1 MGSESSSRQVDS
13 VGPKSQQLIDLENQF
28 YNMANISLGRYLTPR
43 QQGEETG
50 YGEAPSIHLP
60 IPSPVAP
67 KPGRSRTPSYSDM
80 RKEFWNSYNFS
91 VSNSKGGVKPI
102 APEPGRSRILPY
114 PDTRNPV
121 SNGNGGGEE
130 PKSLMDQLLDDA
142 EHKTWNANTR
152 IDDLMANTPWYTA
165 QSDAALLSSRN
176 AMDKSVNAGDKY
188 FNLADQSYKDAG
200 GYLKEGASHLRQAPR
215 EGDWWYNQAKDAYGR
230 ATGMLDE
237 DRAAAEGAF
246 SKINSINDW
255 YDNYTRDML
264 TSSKDLLTTGN
275 VPETLMNNIRA
286 NLKTSMD
293 KTIGTSI
300 NDMATRGIVN
310 SSVTNRGLSDMSQA
324 AADAL
329 QRGYMDVFNSVL
341 GGYNNSANTAVG
353 AATGFAK
360 NLLEGVQARN
370 DTSKTMIGLGDSYA
384 RTGSM
389 RVGDLL
395 NTAAGFG
402 NYSNQARMNADSLMG
417 AGSNRIKDWLNI
429 ASGYGNLSQGFLSG
443 LDMNLKEQDQLGKAI
458 PQYFQNAYAPV
469 GPIFELLKAMQTDH
483 WNSNKKDTIVKQGK

>member
-1 MGSESSSRQVDS
+1 MGSSSSSSQVDS

-60 IPSPVAP
+60 IPSP
-67 KPGRSRTPSYSDM
+67 GGG
-80 RKEFWNSYNFS
+80 
-91 VSNSKGGVKPI
+91 GGVKPI
-102 APEPGRSRILPY
+102 APKPGRSSIPSY
-114 PDTRNPV
+114 SDMINSV
-121 SNGNGGGEE
+121 SNGKGGVKPMPIKPMPIPSPGGGGGGEE

-230 ATGMLDE
+230 VTGMLDE

-246 SKINSINDW
+246 SKINSMNDW

-324 AADAL
+324 AGDAL

-429 ASGYGNLSQGFLSG
+429 ASGYGNLSQGFLGG

-469 GPIFELLKAMQTDH
+469 GPIFELLKAMQSDH
-483 WNSNKKDTIVKQGK
+483 WNSNKKDTIVQQGK

>member
-1 MGSESSSRQVDS
+1 MGSKSSSRQVDS

-60 IPSPVAP
+60 IPSPGGGGGV
-67 KPGRSRTPSYSDM
+67 KPMPIPSPGGG
-80 RKEFWNSYNFS
+80 
-91 VSNSKGGVKPI
+91 GGVKPI
-102 APEPGRSRILPY
+102 APKPGRSRILPY

-121 SNGNGGGEE
+121 SNGKGGGEE

-230 ATGMLDE
+230 VTGMLDE
-237 DRAAAEGAF
+237 DRAAAGGAF
-246 SKINSINDW
+246 SKINSMNDW

-324 AADAL
+324 AGDAL